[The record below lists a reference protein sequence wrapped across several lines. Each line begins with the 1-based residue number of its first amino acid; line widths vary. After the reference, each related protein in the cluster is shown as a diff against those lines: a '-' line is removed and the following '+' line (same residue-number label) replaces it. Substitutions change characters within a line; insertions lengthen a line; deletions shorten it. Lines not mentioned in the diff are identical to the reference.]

1 MIEDDKSGGNGTES
15 TETLRETKPETKP
28 SSTAPASVGF
38 WDPALQETRKRII
51 YLWGRTGESFS
62 GTLYHPGLLNIN

>member
-15 TETLRETKPETKP
+15 TETLRETKP
-28 SSTAPASVGF
+28 SSTAPAAVGF

-51 YLWGRTGESFS
+51 YLWGRTGESFQEH
-62 GTLYHPGLLNIN
+62 YMIPKLLNMN